1 MGLASE
7 FREFV
12 SRGSVID
19 MAVGIVIGGA
29 FTTIVS
35 SFVSDLLMPP
45 LGLVLGGAD
54 FSDLFLTL
62 REGSPAAPYD
72 TLAAAKEAG
81 AVTLNVGLFVNRV
94 VAFAILAAALLLMP
108 KSVNGLRR
116 APTPAPQ
123 SKPCPRCKSS
133 IHLEATRCPQCTS
146 ELAPA

>member
-1 MGLASE
+1 M
-7 FREFV
+7 
-12 SRGSVID
+12 
-19 MAVGIVIGGA
+19 
-29 FTTIVS
+29 
-35 SFVSDLLMPP
+35 
-45 LGLVLGGAD
+45 LGGAD

-94 VAFAILAAALLLMP
+94 VAFAILAAALFLML
-108 KSVNGLRR
+108 KTVNGLRR
-116 APTPAPQ
+116 APAPAPQ